1 MVDHVDDSLQY
12 RGEYL
17 YSAGQ
22 THSEFGYSVTNHDGR
37 CHAARHPFARQ
48 HRQRVS
54 GVWIEHLLG
63 VIQQHPGAR
72 HGDLR
77 TPQFVDRL
85 GCGNH
90 VSIGVGNRPDS
101 SGSLILPGKI
111 FGWAALLRD
120 QPRRVATASCLEDS
134 TLYVIPR
141 EKLLELFDQDYA
153 VGYQV
158 MHRLATTVAGDFVSV
173 LSV

>member
-1 MVDHVDDSLQY
+1 MITVKNLVNTDLFQDLSDQAVETIVGFAVPQSFEEGDSIYQLGDDANDLY
-12 RGEYL
+12 YL
-17 YSAGQ
+17 ES
-22 THSEFGYSVTNHDGR
+22 GR
-37 CHAARHPFARQ
+37 
-48 HRQRVS
+48 
-54 GVWIEHLLG
+54 
-63 VIQQHPGAR
+63 
-72 HGDLR
+72 LR
-77 TPQFVDRL
+77 F
-85 GCGNH
+85 
-90 VSIGVGNRPDS
+90 SIGVGNRPES

-120 QPRRVATASCLEDS
+120 QPRRGATASCLEDS

-153 VGYQV
+153 AGYQV